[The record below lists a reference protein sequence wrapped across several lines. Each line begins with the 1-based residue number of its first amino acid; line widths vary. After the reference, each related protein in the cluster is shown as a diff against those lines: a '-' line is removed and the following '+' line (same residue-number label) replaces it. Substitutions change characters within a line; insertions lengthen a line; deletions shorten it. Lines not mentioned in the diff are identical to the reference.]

1 MLQGLLKESEENLAG
16 KMDSFPPNLFPTAIT
31 HHQAKLSAVYLSGRG
46 INGLHTSNSVKVA
59 EDLCKH
65 YFIIAYLP
73 EYLKVF
79 NNRVSTLFV

>member
-1 MLQGLLKESEENLAG
+1 
-16 KMDSFPPNLFPTAIT
+16 MDSFPANLFPTAIT

-46 INGLHTSNSVKVA
+46 INRIHMADSVKVA
-59 EDLCKH
+59 QDLCKH

-79 NNRVSTLFV
+79 NNHV